1 MAVVAD
7 VPPGMRS
14 RRLFSE
20 QNLLLLLSFLI
31 AVTSWYY
38 VVTTQ
43 NPRFPRTTFKVV
55 AVIPDITG
63 EPAYGYSVL
72 GGRATPPTVT
82 ITGLPEQLAEIET
95 LRTEPVMITGGC
107 QHVERDVGLVGP
119 PERCRT
125 TRMRGVAQ
133 IAPAMAAT
141 TGRVERDHV

>member
-55 AVIPDITG
+55 AEIPDITG
-63 EPAYGYSVL
+63 EPASGYSVL
-72 GGRATPPTVT
+72 GVRGPPPTGT
-82 ITGLPEQLAEIET
+82 ITGLPGQLARNEMGPPG
-95 LRTEPVMITGGC
+95 PVMSTRPP
-107 QHVERDVGLVGP
+107 QHL
-119 PERCRT
+119 
-125 TRMRGVAQ
+125 
-133 IAPAMAAT
+133 
-141 TGRVERDHV
+141 

>member
-14 RRLFSE
+14 RRLSSE

-55 AVIPDITG
+55 AVISDITG
-63 EPAYGYSVL
+63 EPGYGYSVP
-72 GGRATPPTVT
+72 GVRGTPPSVT
-82 ITGLPEQLAEIET
+82 ITGLPQQLAEIERV
-95 LRTEPVMITGGC
+95 RTDPVIITGG
-107 QHVERDVGLVGP
+107 
-119 PERCRT
+119 
-125 TRMRGVAQ
+125 
-133 IAPAMAAT
+133 
-141 TGRVERDHV
+141 

>member
-55 AVIPDITG
+55 AAYRYDYR
-63 EPAYGYSVL
+63 PAG
-72 GGRATPPTVT
+72 AT
-82 ITGLPEQLAEIET
+82 
-95 LRTEPVMITGGC
+95 R
-107 QHVERDVGLVGP
+107 
-119 PERCRT
+119 
-125 TRMRGVAQ
+125 
-133 IAPAMAAT
+133 
-141 TGRVERDHV
+141 

>member
-72 GGRATPPTVT
+72 GVRATPPTVT
-82 ITGLPEQLAEIET
+82 ITGLPGQLAAIGMAQT
-95 LRTEPVMITGGC
+95 NPLMIP
-107 QHVERDVGLVGP
+107 GP
-119 PERCRT
+119 P
-125 TRMRGVAQ
+125 Q
-133 IAPAMAAT
+133 YP
-141 TGRVERDHV
+141 

>member
-63 EPAYGYSVL
+63 DPPYSYSVL
-72 GGRATPPTVT
+72 GARAMPPTVT
-82 ITGLPEQLAEIET
+82 VSILLPHTAEHGMVPTDT
-95 LRTEPVMITGGC
+95 LRY
-107 QHVERDVGLVGP
+107 
-119 PERCRT
+119 
-125 TRMRGVAQ
+125 
-133 IAPAMAAT
+133 PA
-141 TGRVERDHV
+141 ELQC